1 MGQKAGGEGRGRG
14 RGGERFV
21 SAISARSWNCGT
33 RGKKDEFF
41 LEGGANSFGME
52 FHFSR
57 IRSRD

>member
-1 MGQKAGGEGRGRG
+1 MGEKAGGEGG
-14 RGGERFV
+14 GGERFV